1 MGLRLKFNRVLMFL
15 AGMAAAG
22 PRARPRLQ
30 DSAHEELVRNT
41 RLVMAAAPPV
51 CAGKN

>member
-15 AGMAAAG
+15 ASVAMAG

-30 DSAHEELVRNT
+30 DCAHEELVHNT
-41 RLVMAAAPPV
+41 RLVMAAVPFV
-51 CAGKN
+51 CAWEY